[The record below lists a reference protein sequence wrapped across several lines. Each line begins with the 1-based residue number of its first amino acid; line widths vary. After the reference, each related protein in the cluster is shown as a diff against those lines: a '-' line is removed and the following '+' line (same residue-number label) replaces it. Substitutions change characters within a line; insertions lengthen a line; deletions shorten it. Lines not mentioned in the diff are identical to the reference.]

1 MSLKLLSH
9 FTAFGNLSSKMSI
22 IENDNNPPDVI
33 KVFLSDEETNEL
45 KPMILKAVSEISD
58 TTNTHRFMSDC
69 HPCHGTTFVGWT
81 FKLND
86 IYTIKPTYIGPDIGC
101 GILVIPLT
109 KKLNEKKLIKLVEY
123 IKGFFPMGD
132 VTMHNKSIVD
142 DSYIDRYMEEIQNMT
157 DDFTVKHNLE
167 NHKQSLDNLCK
178 RLKVNVNNI
187 KRTIGTLGGGNH
199 YIEINEDDDGNMY
212 LSIHSGSR
220 SLGHHIMVHYT
231 KLSDDKGYI
240 RNDVAK
246 EYIFDLILSQVFAK
260 MNRHT
265 IAKVIMDYIN
275 DNINISDSIESF
287 HNFIEIDTGL
297 LRKGAISAKLN
308 EKCIVSL
315 NMKEGILLCNGLG
328 NSDSN
333 YSCAHGCG
341 RNYSRGSVDK
351 SNKQLKEFEKV
362 MKDVIS
368 VDINKET
375 LDEAPFAYKNSDMI
389 IDSIKD
395 NVVIIKK
402 MKAIMNVKG

>member
-1 MSLKLLSH
+1 M
-9 FTAFGNLSSKMSI
+9 I
-22 IENDNNPPDVI
+22 IKNHPYDDI
-33 KVFLSDEETNEL
+33 KVFLPEKEANEL
-45 KPMILKAVSEISD
+45 KPLILKAVSEISD

-86 IYTIKPTYIGPDIGC
+86 INIIKPTYIGPDIGC
-101 GILVIPLT
+101 GILVIPLS
-109 KKLNEKKLIKLVEY
+109 KRLNEKKLIKMVDY

-132 VTMHNKSIVD
+132 ITMHNKAIVD
-142 DSYIDRYMEEIQNMT
+142 DSYIERYMDEIQKQT
-157 DDFTVKHNLE
+157 DEYTTKNNLL
-167 NHKQSLDNLCK
+167 HYKQSLDNLCK
-178 RLKVNVNNI
+178 RLKINVNNI

-199 YIEINEDDDGNMY
+199 YIEINEDDEGKQY
-212 LSIHSGSR
+212 LSVHSGSR

-231 KLSDDKGYI
+231 KLADNMGYI
-240 RNDVAK
+240 RGDVAK

-265 IAKVIMDYIN
+265 IAKVILDYIN
-275 DNINISDSIESF
+275 ETLCETQYESF
-287 HNFIEIDTGL
+287 HNFIEVDTGL
-297 LRKGAISAKLN
+297 FRKGAISAKLN

-341 RNYSRGSVDK
+341 RNYSRGEVDK
-351 SNKQLKEFEKV
+351 SNKQLKEFEKI
-362 MKDVIS
+362 MKDVIT
-368 VDINKET
+368 VDINKDT
-375 LDEAPFAYKNSDMI
+375 LDEAPFAYKDSDMI

-395 NVVIIKK
+395 NVTIIKR
-402 MKAIMNVKG
+402 MKAIMNIKG